1 MRSLCLTIIILQA
14 HDLLWILAS
23 YSFLSCPRF
32 FSHLVH
38 FKYFNVDGC
47 HTLEFII
54 NCEQSLGRWKVHL
67 MTSGMK
73 GVMLG
78 MLTNADD
85 LSSPSSFPYRRILPQ
100 ESQFGKALLA
110 GDSLIYTKTECDN
123 RVAIMIYQKHKRAL
137 PGLVP
142 MQPYTHF
149 GGTVTPNI
157 ARRLM
162 PLSFRSTVIPNPS

>member
-1 MRSLCLTIIILQA
+1 MKNIRRKGCINPVQQTSVSAHNNHLQSCSRSLCRTVIILRA

-85 LSSPSSFPYRRILPQ
+85 LSSPSSFPLYRRILPQ
-100 ESQFGKALLA
+100 ESQFRKKPCLL
-110 GDSLIYTKTECDN
+110 G
-123 RVAIMIYQKHKRAL
+123 
-137 PGLVP
+137 
-142 MQPYTHF
+142 
-149 GGTVTPNI
+149 
-157 ARRLM
+157 
-162 PLSFRSTVIPNPS
+162 IPKYSMG

>member
-1 MRSLCLTIIILQA
+1 MYQPRTTDISSQFITIIAIVLA
-14 HDLLWILAS
+14 FTLSDNHHLAS
-23 YSFLSCPRF
+23 TRPPLDFGIVQFSLSCPRF

-100 ESQFGKALLA
+100 ESQF
-110 GDSLIYTKTECDN
+110 IKTPACWGF
-123 RVAIMIYQKHKRAL
+123 
-137 PGLVP
+137 PGLYKYS
-142 MQPYTHF
+142 M
-149 GGTVTPNI
+149 G
-157 ARRLM
+157 
-162 PLSFRSTVIPNPS
+162 